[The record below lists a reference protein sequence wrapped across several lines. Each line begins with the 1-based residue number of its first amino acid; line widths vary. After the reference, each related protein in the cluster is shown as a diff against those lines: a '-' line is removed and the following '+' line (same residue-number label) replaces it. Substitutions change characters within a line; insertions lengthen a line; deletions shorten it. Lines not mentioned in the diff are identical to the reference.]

1 MKKNKIIKELNDF
14 GFCKIH
20 FSELECDS
28 ISNLYNKNKTFVE
41 EVVSRDHVIKRKN
54 LLKQG
59 NPIVD
64 RNKFYEFQS
73 KQLMGEGL
81 SLDNSP
87 IIQFYLQDFFL
98 DVAEEYLQKEDIRL
112 RNCTIMYHPENPF
125 PPSNSQRWHRDTE
138 DKQILKIFVYYNDVS
153 IQNGALHYVKS
164 SGFGKKNSKIWP
176 NINDKY
182 FKGAYLNSMATNKIP
197 QEDILTADG
206 KEGTVCFFDSNGFH
220 KGGQV
225 ASGERIATVA
235 CYLRST
241 APQIVNGYMSTF
253 DYTKEGNIL
262 DKKSNNYKKLSERQ
276 KKLLQ

>member
-1 MKKNKIIKELNDF
+1 MVHCGPLKHIKL
-14 GFCKIH
+14 
-20 FSELECDS
+20 
-28 ISNLYNKNKTFVE
+28 
-41 EVVSRDHVIKRKN
+41 
-54 LLKQG
+54 
-59 NPIVD
+59 
-64 RNKFYEFQS
+64 
-73 KQLMGEGL
+73 
-81 SLDNSP
+81 
-87 IIQFYLQDFFL
+87 
-98 DVAEEYLQKEDIRL
+98 
-112 RNCTIMYHPENPF
+112 
-125 PPSNSQRWHRDTE
+125 W
-138 DKQILKIFVYYNDVS
+138 KIFVTPNDHLVHHEKLDTKYAS
-153 IQNGALHYVKS
+153 PTINIDFISNKTKDFLG
-164 SGFGKKNSKIWP
+164 
-176 NINDKY
+176 INDKY